1 MISWVRLL
9 RANKQAFELLCL
21 IVSLPLVKHYNIGN
35 KPSRRFHNHGVGNL
49 IGGLL
54 RDSENFAD
62 LRFQFYRTLSQ
73 YRVSEFALGLPGG

>member
-9 RANKQAFELLCL
+9 RANKQAFELFCL

-35 KPSRRFHNHGVGNL
+35 EPLRRFHNHGA
-49 IGGLL
+49 GLL

-62 LRFQFYRTLSQ
+62 LRFQLYI
-73 YRVSEFALGLPGG
+73 YI